1 MCQKTRHPLILLDT
15 DIGCDCDD
23 AGAMAVLHALADMGE
38 TEILAVTHTTSTPGG
53 PACVD
58 RINRY
63 YGRPG
68 IPIGALEEDTFLA
81 DKRYDVYG
89 SKVAERFPGRYR
101 DRREAMPAVPLM
113 RRILSR
119 QSSRKVTLVAIGQLR
134 NIARLL
140 QSQADAFSEKS
151 GIELVGAAVE
161 QLVVMGGCFSSED
174 VFPPNF
180 AEYNILCDVPSAQ
193 LVMRLCPCPVVF
205 CGYEIGFHIRC
216 GLPLL
221 RQGGE
226 DNPVRYCYLVHSDK
240 PREAWDPATVLY
252 AVRGLRDYWRASP
265 AGIIEVTDDGVTVFR
280 ESPGGL
286 HRYLITTMPAADIQ
300 RELDELIVRPPLYR
314 RQPLAAVHMR

>member
-1 MCQKTRHPLILLDT
+1 MILLDT

-23 AGAMAVLHALADMGE
+23 AGAMAVLHALADLGE
-38 TEILAVTHTTSTPGG
+38 TDILGITHTTSTSGG
-53 PACVD
+53 PACID

-68 IPIGALEEDTFLA
+68 IPIGALEEDTFLV

-89 SKVAERFPGRYR
+89 TKVAERFPGRYW
-101 DRREAMPAVPLM
+101 DRREAMPAIPLM

-119 QSSRKVTLVAIGQLR
+119 HSFPEITLVAIGQLR

-140 QSQADAFSEKS
+140 QSQADTCSELN
-151 GIELVGAAVE
+151 GIELVETAVK
-161 QLVVMGGCFSSED
+161 QLVIMGGCFAEET
-174 VFPPNF
+174 VFPPDF

-193 LVMRLCPCPVVF
+193 LVMRHCPCPVMF

-221 RQGGE
+221 RQGGG
-226 DNPVRYCYLVHSDK
+226 DNPVRYCYQVHSDK

-252 AVRGLRDYWRASP
+252 AVRGLRDYWQASP
-265 AGIIEVTDDGVTVFR
+265 AGIIEVTDNGITVFR

-286 HRYLITTMPAADIQ
+286 HRYLITSRPAVDIQ
-300 RELDELIVRPPLYR
+300 EVLDELMIRPPLYR
-314 RQPLAAVHMR
+314 RQPLAAVQMR